1 MRIEIIPCLQDNY
14 SYLIIDE
21 SNNFA
26 CVVDPSESEPI
37 INFLK
42 NKNIKLKYILNTHHH
57 YDHIG
62 GNQELKK
69 KYGSV
74 VVGFK
79 GDSKRIPG
87 IDILLEDNQ
96 IWKAENFEAKI
107 MHIPGHTSGHICFNF
122 FKEKLV
128 FTGDT
133 LLINGS
139 GRTDFQNGNA
149 YDAYDS
155 IFNKLLKLPEKTLVF
170 PAHDYNGKKFSTI
183 ENEKNNNPRLQ
194 VSSKEEYADIMNN
207 LNLANPKMMDVAVPA
222 NVKGLTLDNIN

>member
-69 KYGSV
+69 NMGQ
-74 VVGFK
+74 
-79 GDSKRIPG
+79 
-87 IDILLEDNQ
+87 LLWVLKKTQ
-96 IWKAENFEAKI
+96 
-107 MHIPGHTSGHICFNF
+107 
-122 FKEKLV
+122 KEYL
-128 FTGDT
+128 
-133 LLINGS
+133 
-139 GRTDFQNGNA
+139 
-149 YDAYDS
+149 
-155 IFNKLLKLPEKTLVF
+155 E
-170 PAHDYNGKKFSTI
+170 
-183 ENEKNNNPRLQ
+183 
-194 VSSKEEYADIMNN
+194 
-207 LNLANPKMMDVAVPA
+207 
-222 NVKGLTLDNIN
+222 